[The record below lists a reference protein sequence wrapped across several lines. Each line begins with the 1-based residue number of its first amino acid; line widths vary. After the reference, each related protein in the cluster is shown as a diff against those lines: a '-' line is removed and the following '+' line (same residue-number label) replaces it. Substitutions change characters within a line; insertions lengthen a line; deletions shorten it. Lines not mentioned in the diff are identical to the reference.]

1 MNLIFMLFSTGAF
14 AQDCDS
20 AALTQSLADASPVTV
35 ARKFNALAQC
45 DDAAASGQLA
55 QAFERMLYDRDAVG
69 VLQYAIGHDQPQTVL
84 DWVADLRSD
93 ERAGA
98 IAGLGVACAGD
109 ENIAN
114 FLTSTRD
121 LLGDQFWSH
130 RWYRA
135 LTECRYDSVR
145 ELLTEEIEASEA
157 NHDNYLGLLDVWA
170 RNLGPEALPRLREM
184 VLNESDPEIQSYIV
198 NAFGSTARPG
208 SVYEGSDAAALAA
221 ATAITEIAPSLSMDG
236 LRQARPVLEA
246 LGAMEASASLP
257 GAHFES
263 SMWSDGRLH
272 YGVLVVDSARCSR
285 GRIRIGVYVSEFVEA
300 GSRFPEQ
307 VAEQA
312 LSFMETELGPFQEYE
327 NCRGGEGLPLEV
339 IVSEVPMLSPEV
351 LDVWIASKIAEV
363 EEKSPWRFVRYDEA
377 PVVLP

>member
-1 MNLIFMLFSTGAF
+1 MNLIFMLFSAGAF

-20 AALTQSLADASPVTV
+20 AALVQSLADASPVTV

-45 DDAAASGQLA
+45 DDEAAGEELT
-55 QAFERMLYDRDAVG
+55 QAFERMLYDRDAIG

-184 VLNESDPEIQSYIV
+184 VLSESDPEIQSYIV

-208 SVYEGSDAAALAA
+208 SVYEGSEDAALAA
-221 ATAITEIAPSLSMDG
+221 ATAITEIAPALSLDG
-236 LRQARPVLEA
+236 LRQTIPVLEA
-246 LGAMEASASLP
+246 LGAMEASTSLP

-263 SMWSDGRLH
+263 SMWSDGLLH
-272 YGVLVVDSARCSR
+272 YGVIVVDSARCSR
-285 GRIRIGVYVSEFVEA
+285 GRIIIGAHVSEFTEA
-300 GSRFPEQ
+300 GRRFPEE

-312 LSFMETELGPFQEYE
+312 RGAMDAALAPFQEYE

-351 LDVWIASKIAEV
+351 MAVWVAAKVAEL
-363 EEKSPWRFVRYDEA
+363 EGKSPWRFVRYDE
-377 PVVLP
+377 PSVVLP